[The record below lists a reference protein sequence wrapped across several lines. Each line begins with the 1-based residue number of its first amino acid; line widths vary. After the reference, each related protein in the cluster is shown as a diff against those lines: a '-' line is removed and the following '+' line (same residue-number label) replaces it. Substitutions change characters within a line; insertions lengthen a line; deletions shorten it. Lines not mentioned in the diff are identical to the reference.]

1 MQVGSGARFL
11 LEFLG
16 QLYMFFLFFFC
27 ISNAVLQHV
36 YPNNLRLAMVER
48 SLPPAK
54 GRCQRTL

>member
-1 MQVGSGARFL
+1 MPVGSGARFL

-16 QLYMFFLFFFC
+16 QLYMFFFFG
-27 ISNAVLQHV
+27 ISFAVLQHV
-36 YPNNLRLAMVER
+36 YPNNVRLARVEI